1 MTWGDCIPEST
12 FQPSSPRA
20 MEVRGYWPT
29 LLICAFGLCL
39 AIAAALLL
47 QTGQNQSLLVLCL
60 ILIAVLFPVIGSMAI
75 GAFRAQRQALLD
87 EVARET
93 ALEAQVVQ
101 QRAAVD
107 TLADGLDIGI
117 LVCDGKA
124 IVQYANRK
132 AEELFRFEDAIGKSI
147 LAVTISY
154 DLEQIVLTAIGENR
168 SIRTEITIPFPEER
182 VAIAEAWPDITG
194 RRAFL
199 SLYDITSLRKLER
212 IRQDF
217 VANVSHE
224 LRTPLASIRAMAETL
239 ADSGD
244 DVELRAKYLDRIIDE
259 VDRLGLIS
267 EDLLI
272 LSAAESNPVRRQSVD
287 VAGVFRTATSQ
298 LKPKAGEK
306 GLVLNFE
313 GPKALLIAANAI
325 QLTQVAMNLIENA
338 IKYTHEGQIDVSVS
352 QVDDSACIA
361 VTDTGI
367 GIGSEHL
374 DRIFERFY
382 RVDRGRSRSSGGT
395 GLGLSIVKHIVEAH
409 GGSVEVQSELG
420 KGTTIRVCL
429 PVGDLTGEAD
439 SAQ

>member
-1 MTWGDCIPEST
+1 
-12 FQPSSPRA
+12 
-20 MEVRGYWPT
+20 METRGFWP
-29 LLICAFGLCL
+29 IIFLCFL
-39 AIAAALLL
+39 GVVFAIAAALLC
-47 QTGQNQSLLVLCL
+47 QTGQSGTVLVWCLVL
-60 ILIAVLFPVIGSMAI
+60 IAALFPTVGFYAI
-75 GAFRAQRQALLD
+75 TAYRKQRQALLD

-93 ALEAQVVQ
+93 ALEAQVAQ

-107 TLADGLDIGI
+107 TLADGLDIAI
-117 LVCDGKA
+117 LICDAKA
-124 IVQYANRK
+124 HVQYANRK
-132 AEELFRFEDAIGKSI
+132 AEELFRLEDAIGKSI

-154 DLEQIVLTAIGENR
+154 DLEQLVLSAIAENK
-168 SIRTEITIPFPEER
+168 SIRTDITIPFPEEK

-244 DVELRAKYLDRIIDE
+244 DVELRTRYLQRIIEE

-287 VAGVFRTATSQ
+287 LADLLRSTVTQ
-298 LKPKAGEK
+298 LKPKAMEK
-306 GLVLNFE
+306 GLELTFA
-313 GPKALLIAANAI
+313 GPKSIVIAANAI
-325 QLTQVAMNLIENA
+325 QMTQVAMNLVENA
-338 IKYTHEGQIDVSVS
+338 IKYTQEGKVEVSLDHDGKTVQFSVS
-352 QVDDSACIA
+352 
-361 VTDTGI
+361 DTGI
-367 GIGSEHL
+367 GIGSEHV

-382 RVDRGRSRSSGGT
+382 RVDRGRSRATGGT

-409 GGSVEVQSELG
+409 GGTVDVESELG
-420 KGTTIRVCL
+420 KGTTMKVTL
-429 PVGDLTGEAD
+429 PVGNPNPEQD
-439 SAQ
+439 SGQ